1 MLNAI
6 ARSIRGCD
14 VCRRGLPLDL
24 RCESALADNAQRYAL
39 HEHCGRT
46 AALIGGSSLRTGLA
60 VSAKNGGER
69 RCFSTLEFLMSMRLS
84 HLSRWRSQRSRSQ
97 RERSHI
103 ALWKRNIKLE
113 SPRSPRNP
121 PAAVKSNARKLVEF
135 LKHKTSFVG
144 HGVSCRLG
152 AGGGSSRGFWAWQ
165 AAWQKTR
172 QAQTSKKHVGSG
184 PRIYSQAAEASIVQ
198 TKELCKSQRPAA
210 TWPCQ

>member
-1 MLNAI
+1 MLFNA
-6 ARSIRGCD
+6 GVPD
-14 VCRRGLPLDL
+14 
-24 RCESALADNAQRYAL
+24 EYATL
-39 HEHCGRT
+39 
-46 AALIGGSSLRTGLA
+46 SSLKVEVTE
-60 VSAKNGGER
+60 VPVTER
-69 RCFSTLEFLMSMRLS
+69 EVPHCT
-84 HLSRWRSQRSRSQ
+84 
-97 RERSHI
+97 
-103 ALWKRNIKLE
+103 LWKRNIKLE